1 MNKPRISEQKK
12 LHKHYYTLEIVD
24 QDGNIEFGWDG
35 YKDELTQLA
44 EEMTFAEA
52 KAFFNDFA
60 ELKNGESVEIW
71 VSRNGWED
79 IDPVVVFTQEKT
91 GLYRWQNGDL
101 EHTRLTDSLGREL

>member
-12 LHKHYYTLEIVD
+12 LHKRYHKLEIVD

-35 YKDELTQLA
+35 TKDELTKLA
-44 EEMTFAEA
+44 EEMTYGEA
-52 KAFFNDFA
+52 ISFFDDFKSM
-60 ELKNGESVEIW
+60 KNGESIEIW
-71 VSRNGWED
+71 VTRNDYED

-101 EHTRLTDSLGREL
+101 EKLTDSLGREL